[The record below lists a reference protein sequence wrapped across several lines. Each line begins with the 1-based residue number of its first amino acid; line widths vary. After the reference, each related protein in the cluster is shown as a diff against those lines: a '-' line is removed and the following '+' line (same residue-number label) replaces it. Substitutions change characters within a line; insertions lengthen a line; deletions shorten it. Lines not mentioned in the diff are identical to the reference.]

1 MVSVAE
7 NSIQTMETSKPL
19 SLQVRDALFLAPSR
33 TYGEQYLEPFVR
45 AKYGLLEPETG
56 DHDAIGEDGHQYE
69 IKACKVLRATENG
82 KGSKSLLDRILFENG
97 NLETNRLIP
106 FSEHK
111 TAEYLANVQNVKRD
125 HFDTLVYVLLFE
137 DCAKIF
143 FAKKEVI
150 AKGKFAN
157 WSDKHGRYD
166 ELGKSGQFGIT
177 RATIEF
183 HIENHLVDTVSYE
196 EMTEIFKR
204 LSE

>member
-1 MVSVAE
+1 MPE
-7 NSIQTMETSKPL
+7 NSIQIMDNSKTL
-19 SLQVRDALFLAPSR
+19 AQQVRDGLFLAPSR

-56 DHDAIGEDGHQYE
+56 DHDAVDSEGNQYE

-82 KGSKSLLDRILFENG
+82 KGSKSLLDRILYENG

-125 HFDTLVYVLLFE
+125 HFDTLIYVLLFE

-143 FAKKEVI
+143 FAKREAI
-150 AKGKFAN
+150 AKGTFAS

-177 RATIEF
+177 RTTIQF
-183 HIENHLVDTVSYE
+183 HLENQLKDTVTYE
-196 EMTEIFKR
+196 EMTEIFKK
-204 LSE
+204 LSV

>member
-1 MVSVAE
+1 MD
-7 NSIQTMETSKPL
+7 TSK
-19 SLQVRDALFLAPSR
+19 SLAHQVRDGLFLAPSR

-56 DHDAIGEDGHQYE
+56 DHDAVGPDGHQYE

-82 KGSKSLLDRILFENG
+82 KGSKSLLDRIIYENG

-125 HFDTLVYVLLFE
+125 HFDTLIYVLLFE

-143 FAKKEVI
+143 FADSTAI
-150 AKGKFAN
+150 SKGIFAN

-177 RATIEF
+177 RATIQF
-183 HIENHLVDTVSYE
+183 HLDNQLRDTVSYE
-196 EMTEIFKR
+196 EMAKVFQN